1 MASKRDFYEVLGVS
15 KDASAADIKKA
26 YRKLA
31 LQYHPDQN
39 PDDPGAEAKFKEA
52 AEAYDVLSDDGKR
65 QRYDQFG
72 HQAFAGGAGGG
83 GGGGFTN
90 VEDIFSAFGDIFGG
104 AGGAFGSMFGGGGGR
119 RRGPRRGRD
128 LRIVLELT
136 LEEID
141 EGVTKTVALK
151 RLDICGTCDGSGART
166 GTSKITCKTCGGTGQ
181 VTRSAGFFQM
191 ASPCPACHG
200 TGEIIEHPCQ
210 DCSGSGTVQT
220 RKEIEI
226 NVPAGVE
233 EGVQLRVTGEGDA
246 GPEGAPRGDL
256 YCVIREKEHR
266 AFQRSG
272 PDVLTEVPFSF
283 AQLALGDKVE
293 IPTLRGKVEMT
304 VPAGTQS
311 GKVFRLRGQGLPR
324 LESRGK
330 GDQLVRVFC
339 EIPNKL
345 TDRQEEILREF
356 QEIDGEQTGKK
367 SFFDRVTEYFK

>member
-39 PDDPGAEAKFKEA
+39 PDDAGAEAKFKEA

-72 HQAFAGGAGGG
+72 HQAFAGGASG

-141 EGVTKTVALK
+141 QGVTKTVALK
-151 RLDICGTCDGSGART
+151 RLDICDTCDGTGARP
-166 GTSKITCKTCGGTGQ
+166 GTSKITCRTCGGTGQ

-210 DCSGSGTVQT
+210 DCSGSGTVQK

-226 NVPAGVE
+226 KVPAGVE

-324 LESRGK
+324 LEGRGK

-367 SFFDRVTEYFK
+367 SFFDRVTEYFT

>member
-1 MASKRDFYEVLGVS
+1 MSQRDYYEVLGVP
-15 KDASAADIKKA
+15 KDAQKADIKKA

-31 LQYHPDQN
+31 LKFHPDQN
-39 PDDPGAEAKFKEA
+39 PDDPAAEDKFKEA
-52 AEAYDVLSDDGKR
+52 AEAYDILQDDQKR
-65 QRYDQFG
+65 QQYDQFG
-72 HQAFAGGAGGG
+72 HRAFAGGAGG

-104 AGGAFGSMFGGGGGR
+104 AGGAFGNMFGGGGR

-151 RLDICGTCDGSGART
+151 RLDSCGTCDGSGARAGT
-166 GTSKITCKTCGGTGQ
+166 GKSKCSTCGGSGQ
-181 VTRSAGFFQM
+181 VARNAGFFQV
-191 ASPCPACHG
+191 ASACPTCRGAGETIESPCQ
-200 TGEIIEHPCQ
+200 E
-210 DCSGSGTVQT
+210 CSGSGTKQT

-226 NVPAGVE
+226 KVPAGVE

-246 GPEGAPRGDL
+246 GPEGAQRGDL
-256 YCVIREKEHR
+256 YCVIREKDHKV
-266 AFQRSG
+266 FQRSG

-304 VPAGTQS
+304 VPPGTQS
-311 GKVFRLRGQGLPR
+311 GKVFRLRGQGIPK
-324 LESRGK
+324 LEGRGS

-339 EIPNKL
+339 EIPTKL
-345 TDRQEEILREF
+345 TERQTELLEEF
-356 QEIDGEQTGKK
+356 QDIEGEASGKK
-367 SFFDRVTEYFK
+367 SFFDRVTDYFK

>member
-1 MASKRDFYEVLGVS
+1 MAKPPTWPVR
-15 KDASAADIKKA
+15 
-26 YRKLA
+26 
-31 LQYHPDQN
+31 
-39 PDDPGAEAKFKEA
+39 
-52 AEAYDVLSDDGKR
+52 
-65 QRYDQFG
+65 
-72 HQAFAGGAGGG
+72 
-83 GGGGFTN
+83 
-90 VEDIFSAFGDIFGG
+90 
-104 AGGAFGSMFGGGGGR
+104 
-119 RRGPRRGRD
+119 
-128 LRIVLELT
+128 
-136 LEEID
+136 
-141 EGVTKTVALK
+141 
-151 RLDICGTCDGSGART
+151 
-166 GTSKITCKTCGGTGQ
+166 
-181 VTRSAGFFQM
+181 
-191 ASPCPACHG
+191 
-200 TGEIIEHPCQ
+200 
-210 DCSGSGTVQT
+210 
-220 RKEIEI
+220 
-226 NVPAGVE
+226 
-233 EGVQLRVTGEGDA
+233 VQLRITGEGDT
-246 GPEGAPRGDL
+246 GANGTPRGDL